1 MRPTAERCKGR
12 LPGSSETDSR
22 HQGLEERQPR
32 RYHASVSDGSLSSAR
47 STGSPGT
54 IVLASGL
61 PRRSR
66 PWWRESDLDDQR
78 SRVLEHPASALIQ
91 ASFSRWPLAPR
102 DSTSGV
108 AQDPATAR
116 RSGDSVGS
124 PQDGGPD
131 GVAVSARS
139 ERHMHMH
146 QHTDAEQGST
156 IFDMKVREVAKRL
169 DIPAAQVRD
178 VFAAYDAITMEW
190 AHSDE
195 ELGGSWT
202 TSERL

>member
-1 MRPTAERCKGR
+1 
-12 LPGSSETDSR
+12 
-22 HQGLEERQPR
+22 
-32 RYHASVSDGSLSSAR
+32 
-47 STGSPGT
+47 
-54 IVLASGL
+54 
-61 PRRSR
+61 
-66 PWWRESDLDDQR
+66 
-78 SRVLEHPASALIQ
+78 
-91 ASFSRWPLAPR
+91 
-102 DSTSGV
+102 
-108 AQDPATAR
+108 
-116 RSGDSVGS
+116 
-124 PQDGGPD
+124 
-131 GVAVSARS
+131 
-139 ERHMHMH
+139 MHMH